1 MAGQRLTLALV
12 RKELLQG
19 PLATDPGADAEAV
32 AAALCALSIVRL
44 SWLNLGPRLSSLD
57 VLMGGRLKELHLQ
70 HNSLSA
76 IGDGLELLG
85 GTLEFLSLSHNRLR
99 AVEGLGELRQLK
111 VLDLS
116 DNWIDALDADELPPR
131 NLRILEL
138 HGNPCMTRVAA
149 AAGGGGGGGAVG
161 AAACRAACAARCPQ
175 LIELDQDPVERGAA
189 AGGEAEGTGGGSSS
203 SSSSTG
209 VAAVAQHEY
218 VREATDALWA
228 VVLGEEATAK
238 AEAVAFGQPH
248 GPGADDDDGGGA
260 ATTVGKEAY
269 RALHCRMYWA
279 LVGPAGGADD
289 ADVDAAFGEDWLRD
303 VGVADAQLL
312 AAGGGSG
319 DPAAAQAQA
328 QAATTA
334 DAKLR
339 MTRAAFG
346 GAMLDTAAHFCGAE
360 GDGGERHDP
369 VRVAA
374 FLRQLL
380 RDIAATDAAPVR
392 WRPVAEIKGL
402 FVGSSSSAVRAAD
415 ATTVEGGGGGG
426 AEDDDA
432 EDAAMRAMEAELRQA
447 RDEAITAAESRL
459 EGADLEEVQ
468 AMRAKLAAGRRDRA
482 EALAAAQADGMA
494 RIELAAGQLRGKLG
508 EMGARRAARS
518 KALESSAAETDQ
530 RIAAL
535 GERNSHK

>member
-1 MAGQRLTLALV
+1 MPQRLTLALV

-44 SWLNLGPRLSSLD
+44 SWLNLGPRLSGLD

-70 HNSLSA
+70 HNSLST

-99 AVEGLGELRQLK
+99 AVEGLSELRKLK

-131 NLRILEL
+131 SLRILEL

-149 AAGGGGGGGAVG
+149 AAGGGGGAVG

-189 AGGEAEGTGGGSSS
+189 AGGEAEGTGRGGSSS
-203 SSSSTG
+203 SISSSSTG

-228 VVLGEEATAK
+228 AVLGEEAAAK
-238 AEAVAFGQPH
+238 AEAVAFGQPY
-248 GPGADDDDGGGA
+248 GPGADDDGGGGA
-260 ATTVGKEAY
+260 AATVGKEAY

-303 VGVADAQLL
+303 CGVADAQLL
-312 AAGGGSG
+312 AAGGGGSG
-319 DPAAAQAQA
+319 DPAAAQA

-380 RDIAATDAAPVR
+380 RDIAATDVAPVR

-402 FVGSSSSAVRAAD
+402 FVGSGAVRAAN
-415 ATTVEGGGGGG
+415 ATTVEGGGGG

-518 KALESSAAETDQ
+518 KALKSAAAETDQ

>member
-1 MAGQRLTLALV
+1 
-12 RKELLQG
+12 
-19 PLATDPGADAEAV
+19 
-32 AAALCALSIVRL
+32 
-44 SWLNLGPRLSSLD
+44 
-57 VLMGGRLKELHLQ
+57 
-70 HNSLSA
+70 
-76 IGDGLELLG
+76 
-85 GTLEFLSLSHNRLR
+85 
-99 AVEGLGELRQLK
+99 
-111 VLDLS
+111 
-116 DNWIDALDADELPPR
+116 
-131 NLRILEL
+131 
-138 HGNPCMTRVAA
+138 
-149 AAGGGGGGGAVG
+149 
-161 AAACRAACAARCPQ
+161 
-175 LIELDQDPVERGAA
+175 
-189 AGGEAEGTGGGSSS
+189 
-203 SSSSTG
+203 
-209 VAAVAQHEY
+209 
-218 VREATDALWA
+218 
-228 VVLGEEATAK
+228 
-238 AEAVAFGQPH
+238 
-248 GPGADDDDGGGA
+248 
-260 ATTVGKEAY
+260 
-269 RALHCRMYWA
+269 
-279 LVGPAGGADD
+279 
-289 ADVDAAFGEDWLRD
+289 
-303 VGVADAQLL
+303 
-312 AAGGGSG
+312 
-319 DPAAAQAQA
+319 
-328 QAATTA
+328 
-334 DAKLR
+334 
-339 MTRAAFG
+339 
-346 GAMLDTAAHFCGAE
+346 
-360 GDGGERHDP
+360 

-402 FVGSSSSAVRAAD
+402 FVGSSSSSSSAVRAAD